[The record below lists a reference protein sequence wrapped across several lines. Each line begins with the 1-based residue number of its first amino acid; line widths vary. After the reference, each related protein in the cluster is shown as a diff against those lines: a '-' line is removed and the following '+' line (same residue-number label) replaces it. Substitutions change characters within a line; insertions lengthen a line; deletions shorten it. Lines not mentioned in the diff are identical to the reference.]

1 MLFGRQYETHLVTL
15 NGVTFLPSTIYLSFD
30 FIILRTYYLTKTDPV
45 VAEVVSRRPVIAE
58 ARIHYQVSPCGI
70 FGGRSGTL
78 DRIFSEYCG
87 LCHHFTSAPCLLM
100 HPPMLY
106 NLSNWQRR

>member
-1 MLFGRQYETHLVTL
+1 MPDGRQYETYLVTL
-15 NGVTFLPSTIYLSFD
+15 NGVTFLPSTVYLSFN
-30 FIILRTYYLTKTDPV
+30 FITLLIYYLTKTDPV
-45 VAEVVSRRPVIAE
+45 VAEVVSRRSVIAE

-87 LCHHFTSAPCLLM
+87 LF
-100 HPPMLY
+100 
-106 NLSNWQRR
+106 LSSFHQCSVLTNPSTDAV